1 MGSTKSPKYTPPPAP
16 MITRMPIEADFEK
29 DAMEARKKN
38 QKAKRPRQP
47 LEYKDVVGQGKT
59 LADVRGSGRGTTV
72 FSMGNYQ

>member
-1 MGSTKSPKYTPPPAP
+1 MGSTKSPKYTPPPAAK
-16 MITRMPIEADFEK
+16 ITRDFEK
-29 DAMEARKKN
+29 DAMKARKKN